1 MYTEKAIEGVAAA
14 AGVPTNGHATVDSSK
29 AASKKKPTKRSGN
42 GNGHDVPE
50 VGQDELLGER
60 QPGDAV
66 TAD

>member
-14 AGVPTNGHATVDSSK
+14 AGVPSNGHHVETETPKVTK
-29 AASKKKPTKRSGN
+29 NKPTKRA
-42 GNGHDVPE
+42 GNGHNVPE

-60 QPGDAV
+60 QPSDAV